1 MGFFL
6 LVLYFNVLVLITF
19 FPFLLFHL
27 VNMERITF
35 FLGKGQ
41 ETQMIVTKSEER
53 ERGRDQNITH
63 LEILEVEA

>member
-1 MGFFL
+1 
-6 LVLYFNVLVLITF
+6 
-19 FPFLLFHL
+19 
-27 VNMERITF
+27 MERITF